1 MRESIRHTV
10 PSYPIDC
17 RRVMFCL
24 VSRAQALFVIGSAL
38 TVAVFFL
45 ALWLL
50 PEQPFLFSNKLLRC
64 SDLTSGF
71 YRRLTFVYGAR
82 WNNSHAALHN
92 GRVRFGSGSAF
103 TRVPMLKL
111 DGLARATNHGG
122 ANGWSLGNE
131 SFPGAL
137 RSSTRIASISPEI
150 LSRSGLSSV

>member
-17 RRVMFCL
+17 RRVMFRL

-111 DGLARATNHGG
+111 DGLGPSHQSWRSQRMEPRERVLPRGSPFFHTHCFNLARNPKPVRA
-122 ANGWSLGNE
+122 
-131 SFPGAL
+131 
-137 RSSTRIASISPEI
+137 
-150 LSRSGLSSV
+150 